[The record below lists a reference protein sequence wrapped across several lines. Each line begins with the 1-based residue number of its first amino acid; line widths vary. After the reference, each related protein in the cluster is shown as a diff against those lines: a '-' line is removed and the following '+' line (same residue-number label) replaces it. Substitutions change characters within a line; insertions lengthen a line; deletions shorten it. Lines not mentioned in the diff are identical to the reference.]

1 MQDQWIELLETIRPP
16 DKNVDLKATTD
27 VRICTS
33 NMNTVREMVPE
44 VIYLQWRLAF
54 VYKQVSYKPAFSSRC
69 S

>member
-44 VIYLQWRLAF
+44 VIYLQ
-54 VYKQVSYKPAFSSRC
+54 
-69 S
+69 